1 MFLSMSFRSESQT
14 QPRSRAGSNPWVQY
28 SDFFTNNSFLIPD
41 TIAFAKILPYFKV
54 LPGLTNRFS
63 IRLVEL
69 VGYEAY
75 FVEQW
80 ISSRSSDNLI
90 VTYTG
95 DQKDRLIAYY
105 VQSLSEHMQLQPPP
119 QVHEPSKSLTQASKQ
134 HLPYDNWPPKFIS
147 YLVEQLES
155 PYCVATETSL
165 GYAFITNLTQLN
177 PFLSLIAAKTGNIA
191 DDYNCYVVNYNLR
204 KLGCGSRSATT
215 TDEPSKSMED
225 KFRAFFKVDPK
236 VPINYSAVGMILV
249 TQTFLYYY
257 GLLDPLY
264 CDGLFCERTEAAIM
278 DWWKLISEIPMALHV
293 IRMKPPSSHPADS
306 IQAIIG
312 FTVLCRYLLE
322 LGGNNFNV
330 PKDPMDV
337 KKFKAAISKF
347 QKHSKI
353 DSTSKFNL
361 ETLLKLMDWGQNNKV
376 SQNLTKDLS
385 KMKNLVKNTVID
397 ITSGKNLQIIA
408 HNATA
413 SPFYLHSHSSY
424 DHSKLINCQNIDHIK
439 HMSLGK
445 QLSYLYFATGKPVD
459 FNKDSL
465 SVQANKKVA
474 DSTNNL
480 LIDGVKRLKS
490 QLSIQS
496 LQNPK
501 SHNNFLDIKG
511 LSATTLNL
519 FDKDHDQEADVDLS
533 NDRHSNIEID
543 EVLSNSNEEYNDTAV
558 RPQKKK
564 KRSASSVL
572 FSSEDDSPDDRIENV
587 RSTSLADF
595 DFDDYNNDVAVYNP
609 TRSRINSNT
618 NKANSIGTAASAGSG
633 SDNGYDNYADY
644 DGDYTNYYNND
655 DDDPYYNHN
664 SSKVNGHGNRGSSF
678 SSHVRFPRKN
688 VVDMN
693 NIDEALIDDGFSDS
707 ELYNNKS
714 TLNSAKNSDNVR
726 ESRALLNGELKTLYT
741 PPRII
746 SSGELSRPNSMLN
759 SVNKTLSNRQ
769 HLSRGSS
776 GNSYDSDGIY
786 EYENGFEYDY
796 ELDPNHH
803 QNNHTGNHPHSRKHS
818 YLPSSKE
825 HSRRPSSLGLNNASN
840 GSEKRENIGQ
850 DNTAFSTQTNL
861 SSSNGR
867 NESCDYSTSNVDFE
881 YCNFMKRIKRRHS
894 IPIVESEINKYSI
907 EMRMKMKRDKA
918 ENLINNNLER
928 KVSWSVG
935 RRNMWDRTSMN
946 SMNTDDDLSLKSNNQ
961 QSLLHDLTPDLNSVN
976 NHELNSLSKLH
987 GKETEMSDQNGSN
1000 FLYRM
1005 KRKQSIFGAQSVYT
1019 NGSNK
1024 SSYAPMDTFIIY
1036 HNPSSSARL
1045 RRSQSFSGIESSL
1058 MCSGKGTSVSGFEFS
1073 DVSFLTSEVLAMKYL
1088 KLEAS
1093 YQIEIVQGSFN
1104 LTKDL
1109 QSYSRY
1115 LLESINSNPNTCV
1128 SLMYNTTRGDVKKV
1142 IGKYFELEDKL
1153 KNTVKSNARLKYELR
1168 LLLQKTKEV
1177 ENNLKTL
1184 QDFKIKTLNSKIESM
1199 ILELAKYGPMDHELK
1214 ELSMEKTL
1222 SKAENLSS
1230 DAEKPIL
1237 DRIYADDG
1245 NLNWSKISIKNIWN
1259 NPYILIYLLFHF
1271 LLCTVLKRVDAK
1283 MIEQR
1288 WKEIDK
1294 NQTVT
1299 MIIRKL
1305 YSKSE
1310 RELHKEKEEEK
1321 KKNAI
1326 WKTDNEKTIHS
1337 IKKKPVNEHM
1347 HNAIPIATSHL

>member
-1 MFLSMSFRSESQT
+1 MSLRSDPQMQS
-14 QPRSRAGSNPWVQY
+14 RSRAGSNPWVQY
-28 SDFFTNNSFLIPD
+28 SDFFTNSSFLIPD
-41 TIAFAKILPYFKV
+41 TVAFTKILPYFKA
-54 LPGLTNRFS
+54 LPAYTSRFN

-95 DQKDRLIAYY
+95 DQNDRLIAYH

-119 QVHEPSKSLTQASKQ
+119 HIHEPSKSLTQASKQ

-155 PYCVATETSL
+155 PFCVATETSL

-191 DDYNCYVVNYNLR
+191 DDYDCYVVNYNLR

-225 KFRAFFKVDPK
+225 KFKNTFKIDSK
-236 VPINYSAVGMILV
+236 VAINYAAVDLILI

-264 CDGLFCERTEAAIM
+264 CDGLLCERTEAAIIE
-278 DWWKLISEIPMALHV
+278 WWKLISEIPMALHV
-293 IRMKPPSSHPADS
+293 IRLKPPTCHTADS

-322 LGGNNFNV
+322 LGGNNFSV

-347 QKHSKI
+347 QKHSKLEP
-353 DSTSKFNL
+353 TSKFNL

-413 SPFYLHSHSSY
+413 SPFYLHSHSVY

-439 HMSLGK
+439 HMPLGK
-445 QLSYLYFATGKPVD
+445 QLSYLFFASGKPVD
-459 FNKDSL
+459 FNKESL
-465 SVQANKKVA
+465 SIQVIKKVA
-474 DSTNNL
+474 DSTTNNS
-480 LIDGVKRLKS
+480 LIDGVKHLKS

-496 LQNPK
+496 FQTHK
-501 SHNNFLDIKG
+501 SHSNFLDIKG

-519 FDKDHDQEADVDLS
+519 FDREHDQDTDTELS
-533 NDRHSNIEID
+533 NERRRLGSDAEID
-543 EVLSNSNEEYNDTAV
+543 EVLSNSNEEYNDNALKSH
-558 RPQKKK
+558 KKK

-572 FSSEDDSPDDRIENV
+572 FSSEDESPTEKNENN

-595 DFDDYNNDVAVYNP
+595 DYDDYNNDVAIYNP
-609 TRSRINSNT
+609 TKNRINSNT
-618 NKANSIGTAASAGSG
+618 NKANSLGAAASAGSG

-644 DGDYTNYYNND
+644 DGDYTNDYNND
-655 DDDPYYNHN
+655 DDYVYYTQNG
-664 SSKVNGHGNRGSSF
+664 KTNGHGNRGTSF
-678 SSHVRFPRKN
+678 SSHVKLPLKN
-688 VVDMN
+688 IVDMN

-707 ELYNNKS
+707 EYNNKS
-714 TLNSAKNSDNVR
+714 NLNSSRNTDNPR
-726 ESRALLNGELKTLYT
+726 ETKLLLSKELKNLYT
-741 PPRII
+741 PPRMI
-746 SSGELSRPNSMLN
+746 SSTEVSRPNSMLS

-776 GNSYDSDGIY
+776 GNGYDSDGIY

-796 ELDPNHH
+796 ELDPDHH
-803 QNNHTGNHPHSRKHS
+803 QNYHNRAHSHSRKHS
-818 YLPSSKE
+818 YLASSKE
-825 HSRRPSSLGLNNASN
+825 HSRRPSSLILSN
-840 GSEKRENIGQ
+840 INSTNEMEGESIAQ

-861 SSSNGR
+861 TSSNGK
-867 NESCDYSTSNVDFE
+867 NESYEYSASNIDLDYL
-881 YCNFMKRIKRRHS
+881 NFMKRIKRRHS
-894 IPIVESEINKYSI
+894 IPIVEPELNKYSI
-907 EMRMKMKRDKA
+907 EMKMKMKRDKI
-918 ENLINNNLER
+918 ENSLNNNLER
-928 KVSWSVG
+928 KVSWSG
-935 RRNMWDRTSMN
+935 SRRSVWDRASL
-946 SMNTDDDLSLKSNNQ
+946 SSANTDDDANSKNANQ
-961 QSLLHDLTPDLNSVN
+961 QNLLHDIKTDIASN
-976 NHELNSLSKLH
+976 NNLESSSFSKMN
-987 GKETEMSDQNGSN
+987 GKDTESPDQNGSN

-1005 KRKQSIFGAQSVYT
+1005 KRKQSIFGAQSIHT
-1019 NGSNK
+1019 NN
-1024 SSYAPMDTFIIY
+1024 SSKMGYVPMDTFIIY
-1036 HNPSSSARL
+1036 HKPSPPPRL
-1045 RRSQSFSGIESSL
+1045 RKSQSFSSLESSL
-1058 MCSGKGTSVSGFEFS
+1058 MCAGKGTAVSGFEFS

-1088 KLEAS
+1088 KLEAN
-1093 YQIEIVQGSFN
+1093 YQIEVVQGSFS

-1109 QSYSRY
+1109 QLYSRY

-1128 SLMYNTTRGDVKKV
+1128 SLMYNTTRNDVKKV
-1142 IGKYFELEDKL
+1142 VGKYFELEDKL

-1184 QDFKIKTLNSKIESM
+1184 QDFKIKTLNSKIDSM
-1199 ILELAKYGPMDHELK
+1199 ISDLAKHGRGEHELK
-1214 ELSMEKTL
+1214 GLFLEDSNLKESSSS
-1222 SKAENLSS
+1222 SKKINGNYA
-1230 DAEKPIL
+1230 DAPIV
-1237 DRIYADDG
+1237 DRLYADDG
-1245 NLNWSKISIKNIWN
+1245 NVDWDKLSIKNIWN
-1259 NPYILIYLLFHF
+1259 NPYIMIYLLFHF
-1271 LLCTVLKRVDAK
+1271 MLCTVMRRVDAE

-1299 MIIRKL
+1299 MMIRKL
-1305 YSKSE
+1305 FNKSE
-1310 RELHKEKEEEK
+1310 RELHKEEEEAKKNLPKEEHVKLKVDTK
-1321 KKNAI
+1321 K
-1326 WKTDNEKTIHS
+1326 E
-1337 IKKKPVNEHM
+1337 
-1347 HNAIPIATSHL
+1347 